1 MWSPTLNLAGLKS
14 HLISRL
20 RDSVLIPP
28 KRRQSS
34 VHHMRNRRNG
44 DENVNGGMD
53 VDVVT
58 YGGCRWIE
66 TSPE

>member
-28 KRRQSS
+28 NPSISRVSATEPAQ
-34 VHHMRNRRNG
+34 
-44 DENVNGGMD
+44 
-53 VDVVT
+53 
-58 YGGCRWIE
+58 W
-66 TSPE
+66 